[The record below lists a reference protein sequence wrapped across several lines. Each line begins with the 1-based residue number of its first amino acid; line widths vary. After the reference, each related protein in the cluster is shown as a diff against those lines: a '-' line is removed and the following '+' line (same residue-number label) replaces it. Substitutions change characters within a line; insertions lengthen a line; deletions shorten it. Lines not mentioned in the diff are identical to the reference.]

1 MSEIKNKLKQ
11 LQSKNKQLTQTI
23 NKYHSNNVD
32 IKELNH
38 MIDELTK
45 SLFVIQQKLTTE
57 ENTKEVLLLRITDL
71 TDSYKMSYNDL
82 NYHNAKLLKEIEFYE
97 NLFEKM
103 NVLISTKDNISDDD
117 ATESESE
124 VCTQIT

>member
-32 IKELNH
+32 IKELNL

>member
-57 ENTKEVLLLRITDL
+57 ENTKEFLLIRIT
-71 TDSYKMSYNDL
+71 DL